1 MIWLAISL
9 IICTLLICST
19 IVIIYWDRVAYAN
32 AVATLVELCDKLNE
46 IFPDSNLHVTTSNK
60 GIKVEGELKYLK
72 KE

>member
-9 IICTLLICST
+9 IICTLLICGT